1 MSDVNPAP
9 AADRT
14 RSLFCSAASSRLLGA
29 NIYLYTQLNGVKNDF
44 SEFRKNVQN
53 EFASVKESSSV
64 SIQTARRNLSA
75 LRDELETARRQ
86 ASMAAGQAKAEAQR
100 HAEELAK
107 RLADEQSKLDRR
119 KRR

>member
-1 MSDVNPAP
+1 M
-9 AADRT
+9 
-14 RSLFCSAASSRLLGA
+14 
-29 NIYLYTQLNGVKNDF
+29 
-44 SEFRKNVQN
+44 QN

-107 RLADEQSKLDRR
+107 RLADEQTKLDKAQSAMKTELSQVGQVASHHQHQTRR
-119 KRR
+119 GLD